1 VAHLTF
7 FVDFINKRT
16 AHVDALPPNAGWD
29 VVKDALARLREDN
42 DRFEQYCL
50 EQLDELEA
58 RRAELAEREKLL
70 ERDDSATDQELV
82 QARTQLAR
90 LASVA
95 VELADTRAELVETR
109 KQLEEQRKL
118 TAQAESRAAAIES
131 QIDEVRHTAEAQSRR
146 MSEERSEWVGE
157 LLRSALEIRSQ
168 LSTVNSAD
176 ADLKVVHHEQ
186 EAAASAGRVDPV
198 LSQVMAQFETLQK
211 GRGSSAGG
219 KPGRQGVA

>member
-7 FVDFINKRT
+7 SVDFIYKRT
-16 AHVDALPPNAGWD
+16 AHVDALLPNAGWD

-42 DRFEQYCL
+42 DRFELYCQ
-50 EQLDELEA
+50 EQWDELEA
-58 RRAELAEREKLL
+58 SRAELAEREKLL
-70 ERDDSATDQELV
+70 QRDNSATDEELV

-90 LASVA
+90 LTSVA

-118 TAQAESRAAAIES
+118 TVQAESRAAALEA
-131 QIDEVRHTAEAQSRR
+131 QIDEVRYTAESQSRR
-146 MSEERSEWVGE
+146 MAEERSEWVGE

-176 ADLKVVHHEQ
+176 ADLKLVHHEQ
-186 EAAASAGRVDPV
+186 EAASAGRVDPV